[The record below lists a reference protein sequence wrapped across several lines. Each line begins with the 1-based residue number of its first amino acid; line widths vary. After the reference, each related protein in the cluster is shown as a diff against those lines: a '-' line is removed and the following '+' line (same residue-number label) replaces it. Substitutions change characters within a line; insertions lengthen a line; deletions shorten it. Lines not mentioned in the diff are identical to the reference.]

1 MRHRNLNQIKK
12 LFLCLILVIVSG
24 CSIKQEKELPAL
36 VYETELEYALSFFH
50 AMNTKDAQT
59 IDALLDKEAIVV
71 YQDNP
76 EQIKLGYTSDPN
88 SHISYLFNLNSRY
101 EDVKEEKNNL
111 VSIMTN
117 FIYSN
122 KYTEDI
128 WGITLNERTRYEFV
142 VENQRITLIY
152 IYTNNDEKKQT
163 EQYTRA
169 GTGLEVSI
177 AEDNSHLL
185 ITNVYA
191 GTPAKVLKLQEGDRI
206 LAINGI
212 PIQDMNLII
221 NEYYYRLLGDI
232 DTQVSMDIQR
242 QGSDQIQTLTMT
254 RMLLEEYIPKTDEEI
269 LNQMEDSIE
278 TSN

>member
-1 MRHRNLNQIKK
+1 MKHRIPKQIRN
-12 LFLCLILVIVSG
+12 LFLCILLVIVSG
-24 CSIKQEKELPAL
+24 CTQQQEKELPAL
-36 VYETELEYALSFFH
+36 VYETELEYALAFFH

-76 EQIKLGYTSDPN
+76 EQIRLGYTTDPN

-101 EDVKEEKNNL
+101 EDIQEEKNNL

-122 KYTEDI
+122 KFTEDI
-128 WGITLNERTRYEFV
+128 WNTTLDERMRYEFV
-142 VENQRITLIY
+142 IENQRITLIY
-152 IYTNNDEKKQT
+152 IYTNTQEKDVN

-191 GTPAKVLKLQEGDRI
+191 GTPAKVLNLQEGDKI
-206 LAINGI
+206 LAIDGI
-212 PIQDMNLII
+212 AIQDMNTII
-221 NEYYYRLLGDI
+221 DEYYYRLLGKEN
-232 DTQVSMDIQR
+232 TQVTIDVQR
-242 QGSDQIQTLTMT
+242 QTNNQVQTLTMT
-254 RMLLEEYIPKTDEEI
+254 RMLLEDYIPKTDEEI
-269 LNQMEDSIE
+269 LNELEE
-278 TSN
+278 TNEPN